1 MGISTHADLGGASQE
16 LKPFPEHAIKRPF
29 SRNRRPK
36 LGALRA
42 SVTSTERREMVSVF
56 SKISIDIRG
65 CALHAMAATSR
76 PNNDFKGRWHEATG
90 DRAK

>member
-1 MGISTHADLGGASQE
+1 
-16 LKPFPEHAIKRPF
+16 
-29 SRNRRPK
+29 
-36 LGALRA
+36 LRA

-65 CALHAMAATSR
+65 CARHAMAATSR